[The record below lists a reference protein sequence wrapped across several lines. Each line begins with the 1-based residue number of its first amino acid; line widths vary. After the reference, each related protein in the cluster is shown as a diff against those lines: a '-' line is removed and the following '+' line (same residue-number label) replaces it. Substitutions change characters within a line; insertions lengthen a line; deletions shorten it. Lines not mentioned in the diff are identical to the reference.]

1 MGSITVDTK
10 YGAIDF
16 NLSGDQPNLQEKIKI
31 NKVLQNLETYVL
43 KHLKVEMTHHLTLR
57 QVLKILNLDLLYHLL
72 TLVQKK
78 KLFFKSLVCK
88 KDNTLEITE
97 VD

>member
-31 NKVLQNLETYVL
+31 NKVLQNLETYVPQEKIDSFKTSQGGDDPSFDTKTGVRDTNIFICIYS
-43 KHLKVEMTHHLTLR
+43 KHLCAFWTKR
-57 QVLKILNLDLLYHLL
+57 
-72 TLVQKK
+72 
-78 KLFFKSLVCK
+78 
-88 KDNTLEITE
+88 
-97 VD
+97 